1 MVGIRVMPASEPP
14 RDKEEKHIGA
24 AAGLACKSALAR
36 P

>member
-1 MVGIRVMPASEPP
+1 MVGIRVMPASEP
-14 RDKEEKHIGA
+14 RDKEEKLIGA